1 MDTKIFKFKVNG
13 DERGSLISLEEYKN
27 IPFRFK
33 RIYYIFGSEKN
44 TIRGKHAHK
53 NLKQVLICVNG
64 NCKILLDDGN
74 KKDILELNSPDIGLY
89 IGKNIW
95 REMYD
100 FSKDC
105 VLIVLA
111 DKYYDEKEYIR
122 DYSEFKK
129 ILKNEK

>member
-27 IPFRFK
+27 IPFKFK
-33 RIYYIFGSEKN
+33 RIYYIFGTVKN

-53 NLKQVLICVNG
+53 NLKQILICVNG
-64 NCKILLDDGN
+64 SCKVLLDDGN
-74 KKDILELNSPDIGLY
+74 KKNVLELNSPDTGLY

-111 DKYYDEKEYIR
+111 DKYYNEKEYIR
-122 DYSEFKK
+122 DYQDFLNRIKC
-129 ILKNEK
+129 